1 MVEEQ
6 KQDVHIMDNKGAPPE
21 LVRLAQEA
29 GSKCSK
35 VKVVV
40 FDAFIE
46 DLKGELGAYDPD
58 TGSIIVDMGACIT
71 DKRWMKKGIMFI
83 PNVWFNLIFTFFHEM
98 AHAFQLEEDP
108 SLALLEALPLV
119 YEEEADTI
127 AENSLINW
135 VETHD
140 TPLLAEM
147 SWVGEQIK
155 DLFNK
160 MYAQVPEVV
169 VEELDIN
176 GTPAA
181 SNALHAVLAKGQID
195 DEGDRDKLLKSI
207 DDGEIGVKINGK
219 RYFTAYEAVNTT
231 QEAH

>member
-21 LVRLAQEA
+21 LVRLAREA
-29 GSKCSK
+29 ASKCSK
-35 VKVVV
+35 VRVVV

-46 DLKGELGAYDPD
+46 DLKGELGAFDPD
-58 TGSIIVDMGACIT
+58 TGTIIVDMGACVT

-98 AHAFQLEEDP
+98 AHAFQLEEDQ
-108 SLALLEALPLV
+108 SLALFEVLPLE

-127 AENSLINW
+127 AENSLIQW
-135 VETHD
+135 VDAHD
-140 TPLLAEM
+140 TPLLVEM
-147 SWVGEQIK
+147 NWVGEQIK
-155 DLFNK
+155 GLFNK
-160 MYAQVPEVV
+160 MYVRAPEAV
-169 VEELDIN
+169 VEELDLN
-176 GTPAA
+176 GTTAVA
-181 SNALHAVLAKGQID
+181 NALHTILAKGQVD
-195 DEGDRDKLLKSI
+195 DKGDRDKLLKSI

-231 QEAH
+231 QDGH